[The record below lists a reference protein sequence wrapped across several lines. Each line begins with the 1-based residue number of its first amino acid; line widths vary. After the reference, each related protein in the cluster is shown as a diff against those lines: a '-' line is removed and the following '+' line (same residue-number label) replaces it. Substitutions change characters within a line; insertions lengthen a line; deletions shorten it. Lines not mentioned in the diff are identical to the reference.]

1 MSVDRIDF
9 FLFYVSVGIYI
20 LIVCMFVKCIMGY
33 EYFLYEVYARNFKC
47 IFLAFD
53 SSMPVVVCVLD

>member
-1 MSVDRIDF
+1 
-9 FLFYVSVGIYI
+9 
-20 LIVCMFVKCIMGY
+20 MGY
-33 EYFLYEVYARNFKC
+33 EYFTYEVYARNFKC